1 MVGADS
7 FQRGT
12 LRGSLR
18 GTLRGSL
25 TGTLAG
31 VATSDPPPPNLPV
44 LRTILWD
51 VKEFMIVMVNSEEV
65 QHGSDLTQWLTA
77 KTLGVQS
84 TCFSTTKMVVAGENF
99 LGFRVMGE
107 GVMMKI
113 THVLWEAGAS

>member
-1 MVGADS
+1 MVGGQLSGWLFFRIPNVKPGGSVAFCGDVPADKK
-7 FQRGT
+7 
-12 LRGSLR
+12 LH
-18 GTLRGSL
+18 
-25 TGTLAG
+25 
-31 VATSDPPPPNLPV
+31 
-44 LRTILWD
+44 
-51 VKEFMIVMVNSEEV
+51 EFMIVMVNSEEV